1 MKFLLT
7 ISLTIS
13 VILTAFT
20 ACQQKQPETIS
31 NPIMDGY
38 YADPSIVIHE
48 GVYYIYATKDPWGGE
63 DLALF
68 STTDFKEFTSHT
80 LNWPTKEACTS
91 PTSREAMVWAPSVIK
106 GLDGRFYMYISVGSE
121 IWAGESDSPTG
132 PWRNI
137 KEDQSPLIH
146 GDLFPD
152 YHMIDAEAFIDE
164 DGQAYL
170 YWGSGWNWVNGACF
184 VAKLAP
190 DMHSFMEEPVNVT
203 PPGFFEAA
211 FMLKKD
217 GTYYLMYSD
226 GKAIEDSYKVRYS
239 SGDTPYGPWEEGE
252 NSPILTTN
260 EEENVEGPGHHTVFE
275 KDGQHYI
282 LYHKIFPQDK
292 DYVLRQLCV
301 DSLNFDAAGHIEKID
316 FNGIVWE

>member
-1 MKFLLT
+1 MKSLLT
-7 ISLTIS
+7 I
-13 VILTAFT
+13 ILTVVALLCT
-20 ACQQKQPETIS
+20 LTGCQQHPQTIT
-31 NPIMDGY
+31 NPIIDGY
-38 YADPSIVIHE
+38 YADPSIVFHE
-48 GVYYIYATKDPWGGE
+48 GVYYIYATKDPWGGD

-68 STTDFKEFTSHT
+68 STSDFQEFTSHT

-91 PTSREAMVWAPSVIK
+91 PTSGEAMVWAPSVIK

-121 IWAGESDSPTG
+121 VWAGESDTPTG

-137 KEDQSPLIH
+137 KADQSPLIK
-146 GDLFPD
+146 GDLFPE

-170 YWGSGWNWVNGACF
+170 YWGSGLNWVNGACF
-184 VAKLAP
+184 VVKLAA
-190 DMHSFMEEPVNVT
+190 DMHTFIEEPVNIT

-211 FMLKKD
+211 YMLKKE
-217 GTYYLMYSD
+217 GIYYLMYSD
-226 GKAIEDSYKVRYS
+226 GKAIEESYKVRYAR
-239 SGDTPYGPWEEGE
+239 GETPYGPWEEGRH
-252 NSPILTTN
+252 SPILTSA
-260 EEENVEGPGHHTVFE
+260 EDGSVVGPGHHTVFE

-301 DSLNFDAAGHIEKID
+301 DSLNFDVAGNIEKIG
-316 FNGIVWE
+316 FKGIAWE